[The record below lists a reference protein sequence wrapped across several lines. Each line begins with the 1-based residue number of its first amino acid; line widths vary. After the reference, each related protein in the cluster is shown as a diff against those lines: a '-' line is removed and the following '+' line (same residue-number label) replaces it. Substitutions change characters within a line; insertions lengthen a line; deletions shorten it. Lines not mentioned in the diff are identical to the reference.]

1 MLYPS
6 LSDQTSNSTHSSL
19 LQRLGYFTALSAAL
33 WDWQVHEAA
42 QRLQFVQVIIQKL
55 IDGGIILKVE
65 ANAMEVKAS
74 QALGTSSGRFS
85 SLLSSCKTKGLNI
98 SWLDRLDMICYTT
111 LSYFTQLA
119 YLMALPLVTNLFAGY
134 TLVYMLFN
142 IQLFSRSFLCGINK
156 R

>member
-6 LSDQTSNSTHSSL
+6 LSDKTSNSTHSSL
-19 LQRLGYFTALSAAL
+19 LQRLGYSTFPLSAAL

-55 IDGGIILKVE
+55 IDGGIILKVG

-85 SLLSSCKTKGLNI
+85 SLLSS
-98 SWLDRLDMICYTT
+98 
-111 LSYFTQLA
+111 
-119 YLMALPLVTNLFAGY
+119 
-134 TLVYMLFN
+134 
-142 IQLFSRSFLCGINK
+142 
-156 R
+156 

>member
-55 IDGGIILKVE
+55 IDGGIILKVG

-85 SLLSSCKTKGLNI
+85 SLLSS
-98 SWLDRLDMICYTT
+98 
-111 LSYFTQLA
+111 
-119 YLMALPLVTNLFAGY
+119 
-134 TLVYMLFN
+134 
-142 IQLFSRSFLCGINK
+142 
-156 R
+156 